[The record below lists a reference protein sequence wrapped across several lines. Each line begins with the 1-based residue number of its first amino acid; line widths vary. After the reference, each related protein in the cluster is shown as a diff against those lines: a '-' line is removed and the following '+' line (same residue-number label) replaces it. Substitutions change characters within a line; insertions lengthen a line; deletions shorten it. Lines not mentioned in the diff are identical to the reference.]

1 MSNTINIVDIGAAGG
16 LDPLFLPIKKFQKSN
31 IYLFEPNRKEFDKLK
46 KKYCDDKSVKIFDY
60 AISNT
65 VSRRSFYFSS
75 DLSTCSSLKYRKIFD
90 KNKTTK
96 YSVQT
101 QTIDNLV
108 KKKIIETPDIIKLD
122 VEGSENDVLRGMK
135 KILNSGVICLKTE
148 FSFQGRNESND
159 FHGNGF
165 SSINKIMFEN
175 NFMLV
180 GLCYYDT
187 LTCHV
192 CGGDLLYLKNPEDQ
206 IFKEDNQ
213 KYFKLVNICYILNK
227 MNFVKKTFQSYKK
240 RFNSEENK
248 IIQKYL
254 DDFSL
259 FGKKQFYFPRL
270 SKLFFFFSLFF
281 MGPFYTS
288 KSAPKVNQLNGL
300 NKGFKKSFSE
310 NKLL

>member
-108 KKKIIETPDIIKLD
+108 KKK
-122 VEGSENDVLRGMK
+122 
-135 KILNSGVICLKTE
+135 
-148 FSFQGRNESND
+148 
-159 FHGNGF
+159 
-165 SSINKIMFEN
+165 
-175 NFMLV
+175 
-180 GLCYYDT
+180 
-187 LTCHV
+187 
-192 CGGDLLYLKNPEDQ
+192 
-206 IFKEDNQ
+206 
-213 KYFKLVNICYILNK
+213 
-227 MNFVKKTFQSYKK
+227 
-240 RFNSEENK
+240 
-248 IIQKYL
+248 
-254 DDFSL
+254 
-259 FGKKQFYFPRL
+259 
-270 SKLFFFFSLFF
+270 
-281 MGPFYTS
+281 
-288 KSAPKVNQLNGL
+288 
-300 NKGFKKSFSE
+300 
-310 NKLL
+310 